1 MFFNEK
7 IAQFHILASS
17 AEEVIEIAANE
28 LYQRGVVKKN
38 FLENVLKRENEFPT
52 GLNTGKY
59 CVAIPHT
66 DSDYVNRS
74 QIEFVSLKEPVYFKN
89 MANHDEKIPVT
100 LVFMIAMSAPHEQA
114 ETLTKLMEMFSDQ
127 VLMKELDE
135 CDNIE
140 TFKNILQRKNIK

>member
-89 MANHDEKIPVT
+89 MANND
-100 LVFMIAMSAPHEQA
+100 HEQA

>member
-89 MANHDEKIPVT
+89 MANNDEKIPV
-100 LVFMIAMSAPHEQA
+100 
-114 ETLTKLMEMFSDQ
+114 TLTKLMEMFSDQ